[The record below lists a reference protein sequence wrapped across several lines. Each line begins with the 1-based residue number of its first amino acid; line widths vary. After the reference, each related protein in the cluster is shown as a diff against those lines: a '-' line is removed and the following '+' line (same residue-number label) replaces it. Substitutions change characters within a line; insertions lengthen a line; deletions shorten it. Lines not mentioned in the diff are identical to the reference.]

1 MMTRRM
7 LLASTIAAGGAAA
20 FGGALLANGYRSWV
34 VRVLQEALPG
44 YSYEAAGLDRFLE
57 DYRPLHLDG
66 VKFQMLGAAE
76 TIFDARSLLPDR
88 KRQYIGDEERDLLTE
103 FLIGSDFFHR
113 PLGETKQIA
122 YAGRAVMC
130 RSPFAVFDL

>member
-1 MMTRRM
+1 MTRRM
-7 LLASTIAAGGAAA
+7 LLASTIAAGGAAG
-20 FGGALLANGYRSWV
+20 FGAALLANGYRNWV

-66 VKFQMLGAAE
+66 IKFQMLGAAE
-76 TIFDARSLLPDR
+76 TIFDARLLLPDR

-103 FLIGSDFFHR
+103 FLIGSDFFQQYPHGATIITYDSR
-113 PLGETKQIA
+113 R
-122 YAGRAVMC
+122 RAC
-130 RSPFAVFDL
+130 RSPFATFDL